1 MKIEINL
8 GVEGTMLLL
17 VSATRRAEDAGD
29 RLSPSCRSALSWS
42 LLSAGRREPEDAVES
57 AGGWVLLSMD
67 DDGDRRPLSSSLHSA
82 MLLLPGAYTGSWI
95 LIRNGKGWTGGVNL

>member
-1 MKIEINL
+1 
-8 GVEGTMLLL
+8 MLLL

>member
-8 GVEGTMLLL
+8 GVEGTMLLF

-42 LLSAGRREPEDAVES
+42 LLSAGRREAEDAVES

-82 MLLLPGAYTGSWI
+82 MLLLPGAYTGS
-95 LIRNGKGWTGGVNL
+95 